1 MISERS
7 KLSLCQFLDLQPMAP
22 LGVLLKKHGIEVNA
36 YDLDSIAAMI
46 QVTHPD
52 QLGSLFN
59 EVIRTRGDLR
69 NQVTPRY
76 RFDQRWNDLVLCL
89 LLDGYKVGDG
99 QLVAVD
105 STIEGA
111 ETLSD
116 DLTASLNGS
125 SLPQA
130 DEVARMLDNSTDAFR
145 RVPPDVNACLTDA
158 RVALQTI
165 ATSIADERQQS
176 HPGSYD
182 KSKWGQVLGR
192 VDILL

>member
-1 MISERS
+1 
-7 KLSLCQFLDLQPMAP
+7 MAP